1 MTCARVDLGVGI
13 ACGGK
18 DVRHG
23 VGQVIAEGFGT
34 ALGGHAQTG
43 DVSLAMVGMGRGE
56 TADATAHGGLED
68 ELL

>member
-1 MTCARVDLGVGI
+1 M
-13 ACGGK
+13 
-18 DVRHG
+18 
-23 VGQVIAEGFGT
+23 IAEGFGT